1 MKRFYLSVLLALFV
15 MPNMVAQTLQSETTD
30 LKWMSR
36 IEGTWSQFL
45 GEYEGMQLVL
55 TNYSKTPSVVVN
67 WNTSGI
73 VLEGFGPDGK
83 VLKELKI
90 NKVINSRVLVA
101 NRVGDT
107 VYMVGYALGKK
118 LEYYDLYRWAVDL
131 KTWST
136 VGQPE
141 LLRTHKEKKMNDM
154 DWKVARTPDGS
165 VMALAVRERH
175 EYVKFMNTWGK
186 DPSENSYLLVL
197 DSRCKPLWQRDDLEG
212 YYSNMIMDSNE
223 VCHVLLAGRGN
234 GKTYFMF
241 LNHSSYADDVM
252 LDSVNRTDIERF
264 RLLNWVNGNFVVGG
278 LISCGEVM
286 VDGMQ
291 YNALFALNYNER
303 TGQKKVNTRPL
314 SDAEINVLAN
324 REIAAATKR
333 GKVNALNLKDGCAT
347 EWGGALQVW
356 RTYIETTVS
365 NGMSQRQWQLTGS
378 LIAGIDTNADF
389 RWVAP
394 IRNRLTS
401 IESDKEL
408 NQHLFYRNGKVYL
421 AQTESARYAK
431 NYDNSEMI
439 KLLFLFEPSQLALY
453 AIDEG
458 GHVDKSVT
466 ELGKSFLLWGSLI
479 EQKGEYMVVVGN
491 NKGAKL
497 VKLKGL

>member
-15 MPNMVAQTLQSETTD
+15 MPNMVAQTLQSESTD

-36 IEGTWSQFL
+36 IEGIWAQFL

-55 TNYSKTPSVVVN
+55 SNYSKTPAIVVN
-67 WNTSGI
+67 WNTNGI

-83 VLKELKI
+83 VMKELKI

-141 LLRTHKEKKMNDM
+141 LIRTHKEKKMNDM
-154 DWKVARTPDGS
+154 DWKVSRTPDGS
-165 VMALAVRERH
+165 VIALAVRERR
-175 EYVKFMNTWGK
+175 EYAKVMGTWGK
-186 DPSENSYLLVL
+186 DPTENNYLLVL
-197 DSRCKPLWQRDDLEG
+197 DSRCRPLWQRDDLEG
-212 YYSNMIMDSNE
+212 YYSNMVMDSNE

-278 LISCGEVM
+278 LVSCGEVI

-303 TGQKKVNTRPL
+303 TGQKKMNTRPL
-314 SDAEINVLAN
+314 SDAEINILAN

-333 GKVNALNLKDGCAT
+333 GKVNALNLREGCPT
-347 EWGGALQVW
+347 EWGGVLQVW
-356 RTYIETTVS
+356 RTYVETVVT
-365 NGMSQRQWQLTGS
+365 NGMSQSQWNITGS
-378 LIAGIDTNADF
+378 LICGIDTNANF
-389 RWVAP
+389 LWSAP
-394 IRNRLTS
+394 IRSRQTS
-401 IESDKEL
+401 YEWSGEL
-408 NQHLFYRNGKVYL
+408 NQQVFSKDGQVYVV
-421 AQTESARYAK
+421 QTEHANYAK
-431 NYDNSEMI
+431 DYENSKMM
-439 KLLFLFEPSQLALY
+439 KLLHYIEPSQLALY
-453 AIDEG
+453 HINES
-458 GHVDKSVT
+458 GHVEKRVA
-466 ELGKSFLLWGSLI
+466 EMGKAYLLWGSLI